1 MRMFKKIIINK
12 KAEEL
17 LRKGHIWVYGEEIL
31 STESD
36 IENGEIVDVFSE
48 KNRYLGS
55 GFFNRYSKITVRIL
69 SANANDT
76 FDAAFFARRIKY
88 AVDYRR
94 TVMGGDLSNTRLVFG
109 DADGLPGLIVDKFGS
124 VLVTQ
129 TMTLGIELRKN
140 LIFPA
145 LIDYL
150 RECGETI
157 ECLFERNDVAVRAK
171 EGLPLSKSY
180 YRYDCLREDLNTVQI
195 NENGVLYNVD
205 FINGQKT
212 GFFLDQKY
220 NRLAAS
226 AIACGKTVLDCFTHT
241 GAFALNCAKRGAK
254 SVTAVDISQD
264 AIQITKAN
272 ARLNNVENIDFICA
286 DVFLLLDELYKEK
299 KRIYD
304 YIILDPPAFTKSTKT
319 VKAAYGGYKE
329 INVKAMRILPRGGY
343 LATCSCSHFMT
354 DALFRQ
360 MLLEAA
366 KEAGVQLKL
375 LEYRQQAKD
384 HPVLLGVPETEYLKF
399 YIMQIV

>member
-1 MRMFKKIIINK
+1 MRMFKIIIINK
-12 KAEEL
+12 KAEEM
-17 LRKGHIWVYGEEIL
+17 LRSGHIWVYGEEIV
-31 STESD
+31 SMDSEP
-36 IENGEIVDVFSE
+36 ENGEIVDVFSE

-55 GFFNRYSKITVRIL
+55 GFYNNASKITVRIL
-69 SANANDT
+69 SSNTNDT
-76 FDAAFFARRIKY
+76 FDAGFFARRVKY
-88 AVDYRR
+88 AIDYRR
-94 TVMGGDLSNTRLVFG
+94 TVMGGDLSNTRLIFG

-129 TMTLGIELRKN
+129 TMTLGIELRKDM
-140 LIFPA
+140 IFPA

-150 RECGETI
+150 RACGEQI
-157 ECLFERNDVAVRAK
+157 DCLFERNDVAVRTK
-171 EGLPLSKSY
+171 EGLSLSKSY
-180 YRYDCLREDLNTVQI
+180 YSYEGLRQDLNTVQI
-195 NENGVLYNVD
+195 NENGILYNVD

-212 GFFLDQKY
+212 GFFLDQKF
-220 NRLAAS
+220 NRLAAA
-226 AIACGKTVLDCFTHT
+226 AIAGGRTVLDCFTHT
-241 GAFALNCAKRGAK
+241 GAFALNCAKNGAK
-254 SVTAVDISQD
+254 TVTAVDISQD
-264 AIQITKAN
+264 AIDITKEN
-272 ARLNNVENIDFICA
+272 ARINDIRNVDFICT

-299 KRIYD
+299 KKIYD

-319 VKAAYGGYKE
+319 VRAAYGGYKE

-375 LEYRQQAKD
+375 MEYRQQAKD